1 MIKNICNTELVV
13 PQKSK
18 KSKLALAIVLGVA
31 LLPFSAIAEPIND
44 KEIIKSPAK
53 MTIEEVDN
61 IPSSENSKGVT
72 VLDNE
77 SIKPKAVEQSN
88 DTNSDTLATNIEI
101 PDASTVNTTEASNI
115 SDKNVIN
122 NGTSNSSNNAAAST
136 AAFDN
141 IGGLNP
147 DNTEEKPIGKPP
159 ETAKKVPFWK
169 NTNYLL
175 GGGLTLLILGGAL
188 LSFLKISRLGDEN
201 RELTQKYKMLKG
213 EKSSVVSK
221 LKQSN
226 ADNERLKADLK
237 NQLDIRDGQNNIS
250 SEAFGAVL
258 PLMDTEEPLVI
269 EDLDASD
276 RKQLSDSITTWFQ
289 KNRGNMNISDL
300 VSVEIQRKLD
310 HWQYSIELWTQSD
323 GVDSIELAQ
332 NTMRASVISLT
343 KPDRQGFAYCYKK
356 PNALSTVWVNKGWY
370 KVQRTNST
378 LEVSSEPL
386 EIN

>member
-1 MIKNICNTELVV
+1 MIKNICNSELFV

-18 KSKLALAIVLGVA
+18 TTKLVLAIVVGAA
-31 LLPFSAIAEPIND
+31 LLPLSAIATPMND
-44 KEIIKSPAK
+44 KEVDQLSKETIIDESKEK
-53 MTIEEVDN
+53 VTTITN
-61 IPSSENSKGVT
+61 SSEKKDSGK
-72 VLDNE
+72 LDNDIFD
-77 SIKPKAVEQSN
+77 SSVPSANTSN
-88 DTNSDTLATNIEI
+88 SSTNQPNAGNIENN
-101 PDASTVNTTEASNI
+101 DSSDGTNTG
-115 SDKNVIN
+115 IN
-122 NGTSNSSNNAAAST
+122 NGTLSALAEVEARAS
-136 AAFDN
+136 
-141 IGGLNP
+141 
-147 DNTEEKPIGKPP
+147 DNTKEMPVEKQP
-159 ETAKKVPFWK
+159 EIAKKTPFWK

-175 GGGLTLLILGGAL
+175 SGGLIFLILGGAL
-188 LSFLKISRLGDEN
+188 LSFLKISRLSDEN
-201 RELTQKYKMLKG
+201 
-213 EKSSVVSK
+213 EKLEQQNQRLRKEAGNTLSK

-226 ADNERLKADLK
+226 VKNAELESTLKQQLNINNDYK
-237 NQLDIRDGQNNIS
+237 NSAIDT
-250 SEAFGAVL
+250 FGAVL
-258 PLMDTEEPLVI
+258 PLMDMEEPLVI

-300 VSVEIQRKLD
+300 VAVEIQRKLD

-378 LEVSSEPL
+378 LEVSGEPL

>member
-1 MIKNICNTELVV
+1 MIKNICNSELVV

-18 KSKLALAIVLGVA
+18 KSKFALAMVLGAA
-31 LLPFSAIAEPIND
+31 LLPLSAIAATVDNQ
-44 KEIIKSPAK
+44 EISKSPEK

-61 IPSSENSKGVT
+61 IRSSENAEGIINV
-72 VLDNE
+72 DNE
-77 SIKPKAVEQSN
+77 SIKPKAIEQSN
-88 DTNSDTLATNIEI
+88 ATNSNTLAANIEI
-101 PDASTVNTTEASNI
+101 PAASTVNTTEASNI
-115 SDKNVIN
+115 SEENVIN
-122 NGTSNSSNNAAAST
+122 NGTSSNNAAAST

-141 IGGLNP
+141 IDGLNP
-147 DNTEEKPIGKPP
+147 DNTEEKPIGKLP
-159 ETAKKVPFWK
+159 EAAKKVPFWK

-175 GGGLTLLILGGAL
+175 GGGLLLLFLGGAL
-188 LSFLKISRLGDEN
+188 LSFLKISKLGDEN
-201 RELTQKYKMLKG
+201 RELTQNYKILKG
-213 EKSSVVSK
+213 EKNSVISK

-226 ADNERLKADLK
+226 ADNERLKTDLK
-237 NQLDIRDGQNNIS
+237 NQLDIRDGQHNIS
-250 SEAFGAVL
+250 SEGFGAVL

-300 VSVEIQRKLD
+300 VSAEIQKKLD

-356 PNALSTVWVNKGWY
+356 PNALSTVWVNRGWY

-378 LEVSSEPL
+378 VEVSGEPL

>member
-1 MIKNICNTELVV
+1 MIKNICNSELFV
-13 PQKSK
+13 PK
-18 KSKLALAIVLGVA
+18 KSKEIKFVLAIAVGAA
-31 LLPFSAIAEPIND
+31 LLPLSAIAAPIDAKETD
-44 KEIIKSPAK
+44 KSVERMS
-53 MTIEEVDN
+53 IEDVDN
-61 IPSSENSKGVT
+61 IPSSENAKEVT

-77 SIKPKAVEQSN
+77 SIKPKALEQSS
-88 DTNSDTLATNIEI
+88 DTNTDTPANNINT
-101 PDASTVNTTEASNI
+101 PDASTVKTTAIANEP
-115 SDKNVIN
+115 SDKNIIN
-122 NGTSNSSNNAAAST
+122 NGTSGNNAAAST
-136 AAFDN
+136 AALDN
-141 IGGLNP
+141 VDALSS
-147 DNTEEKPIGKPP
+147 DNTKELLVKKQPG
-159 ETAKKVPFWK
+159 TAKKTPFWK

-175 GGGLTLLILGGAL
+175 GGGLIFLILGGAL
-188 LSFLKISRLGDEN
+188 LSFLKISRLSDEN
-201 RELTQKYKMLKG
+201 
-213 EKSSVVSK
+213 EKLEQQNQRLRKEAGNTLSK

-226 ADNERLKADLK
+226 VKNAELESTLKQ
-237 NQLDIRDGQNNIS
+237 QLNINNDYKDSAIDT
-250 SEAFGAVL
+250 FGTVL
-258 PLMDTEEPLVI
+258 PLMDMEEPLVI
-269 EDLDASD
+269 EDLDASN

-300 VSVEIQRKLD
+300 VAVEIQRKLD

-378 LEVSSEPL
+378 LEVSGEPL